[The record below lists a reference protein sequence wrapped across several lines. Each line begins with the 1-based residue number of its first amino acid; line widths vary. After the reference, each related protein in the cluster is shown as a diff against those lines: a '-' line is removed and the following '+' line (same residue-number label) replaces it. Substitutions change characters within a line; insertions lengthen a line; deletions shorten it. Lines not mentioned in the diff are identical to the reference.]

1 MLETIVGALLPV
13 VLTLV
18 LGVIAGWRHDE
29 NSKSAGALNRM
40 VLRYALPLALFAGT
54 VGTPRTTLLAQGKLA
69 LILLIGTVVPFV
81 IAFGLRYWKSRDL
94 SAAALQGMGFG
105 FPSIPFTA
113 IAILTPLVG
122 NAAVLVVAVGGSVI
136 NILVVPATLVALALA
151 KRSQGG
157 SDKSQQQKAGSGDQ
171 SSQAGSKND
180 QKGTQAKDDAS
191 SQSLGKV
198 LMGSLLSPIVL
209 APVIALILVLSGVTV
224 PKLIVGSFKLLGS
237 TVGGVALFASG
248 VILQA
253 QKPTLSWPIAISTI
267 GRNLLIPGIAFGLLT
282 VFGIDHE
289 VRKIAVLAF
298 ALPAAALQI
307 TLAVQNNVA
316 EKESASFLLYSNVL
330 SVFTLGLFIWLL
342 K

>member
-1 MLETIVGALLPV
+1 MLQTIVGALLPV

-18 LGVIAGWRHDE
+18 LGVVAGWRHDE
-29 NSKSAGALNRM
+29 DSKAAGALNRM

-54 VGTPRTTLLAQGKLA
+54 VGTPRATLLAQGKLA
-69 LILLIGTVVPFV
+69 LILLVGTVVPFL
-81 IAFGLRYWKSRDL
+81 IAFGIRYWKSRDL

-136 NILVVPATLVALALA
+136 NIMIVPATLVALALA
-151 KRSQGG
+151 KRSQGSSNKSPQPSSGKRDQG
-157 SDKSQQQKAGSGDQ
+157 SPAGSQ
-171 SSQAGSKND
+171 ND
-180 QKGTQAKDDAS
+180 QRGAKEDAS
-191 SQSLGKV
+191 SQSLAKV
-198 LMGSLLSPIVL
+198 LTESLLSPIVL
-209 APVIALILVLSGVTV
+209 APIIALILVLSGVV
-224 PKLIVGSFKLLGS
+224 IPKLILGSFKLLGN

-253 QKPTLSWPIAISTI
+253 QKPTVSWPIVISTI
-267 GRNLLIPGIAFGLLT
+267 GRNLLIPGIALGLLT
-282 VFGIDHE
+282 LLGVDHE
-289 VRKIAVLAF
+289 VRKIAVLSL

-307 TLAVQNNVA
+307 TLAVQNNVY
-316 EKESASFLLYSNVL
+316 EKENASFLLYSNL
-330 SVFTLGLFIWLL
+330 FSVFTLALFIWLL

>member
-29 NSKSAGALNRM
+29 DSKAAGALNRM

-54 VGTPRTTLLAQGKLA
+54 VGTPRATLLAQGKLA
-69 LILLIGTVVPFV
+69 LILLIGTVVPFL
-81 IAFGLRYWKSRDL
+81 IAFGVRYWKSRDL

-122 NAAVLVVAVGGSVI
+122 NTAVLVVAVGGSII

-151 KRSQGG
+151 KRGQRESNSG
-157 SDKSQQQKAGSGDQ
+157 SQQQQSGNGGQ
-171 SSQAGSKND
+171 SSQAGTQND
-180 QKGTQAKDDAS
+180 QENAKDDSS

-209 APVIALILVLSGVTV
+209 APV
-224 PKLIVGSFKLLGS
+224 LL
-237 TVGGVALFASG
+237 
-248 VILQA
+248 
-253 QKPTLSWPIAISTI
+253 
-267 GRNLLIPGIAFGLLT
+267 
-282 VFGIDHE
+282 
-289 VRKIAVLAF
+289 
-298 ALPAAALQI
+298 
-307 TLAVQNNVA
+307 
-316 EKESASFLLYSNVL
+316 
-330 SVFTLGLFIWLL
+330 
-342 K
+342 

>member
-29 NSKSAGALNRM
+29 DSKAAGALNRM

-54 VGTPRTTLLAQGKLA
+54 VGTPRATLLAQGKLA
-69 LILLIGTVVPFV
+69 LILLIGTVVPFL

-151 KRSQGG
+151 KRSQEGNN
-157 SDKSQQQKAGSGDQ
+157 SSQQQKSGNSDQ

-180 QKGTQAKDDAS
+180 QKGAQAKDDAS

-253 QKPTLSWPIAISTI
+253 QKPTLSWPIAITTI

-282 VFGIDHE
+282 VFGVDHE
-289 VRKIAVLAF
+289 VRKIAVLAL

-316 EKESASFLLYSNVL
+316 EKENASFLLYSNVL

>member
-29 NSKSAGALNRM
+29 DSKAAGALNRM

-54 VGTPRTTLLAQGKLA
+54 VGTPRATLLAQGKLA
-69 LILLIGTVVPFV
+69 LILLIGTVVPFL
-81 IAFGLRYWKSRDL
+81 IAFALRYWKSRDL

-122 NAAVLVVAVGGSVI
+122 KAAVLVVAVGGSII

-151 KRSQGG
+151 KRGQGG
-157 SDKSQQQKAGSGDQ
+157 SESSQQSGN
-171 SSQAGSKND
+171 SD
-180 QKGTQAKDDAS
+180 QKGAQAKDDSS
-191 SQSLGKV
+191 SQGLGKV

-209 APVIALILVLSGVTV
+209 APVIALIFVLSGVTV

-253 QKPTLSWPIAISTI
+253 QKPTLSWPIALSTI

-282 VFGIDHE
+282 VFGVDHE
-289 VRKIAVLAF
+289 VRKIAVLAL

-316 EKESASFLLYSNVL
+316 EKENASFLLYSNVL

>member
-13 VLTLV
+13 ILTLV

-29 NSKSAGALNRM
+29 DAKAAGALNLM
-40 VLRYALPLALFAGT
+40 VLRYALPLALFAGM
-54 VGTPRTTLLAQGKLA
+54 VGTPRATLLAQGKLA
-69 LILLIGTVVPFV
+69 LILLIGTVVPFL

-122 NAAVLVVAVGGSVI
+122 NKAVLVVAVGGSVI
-136 NILVVPATLVALALA
+136 NILVVPATLVLLALA
-151 KRSQGG
+151 KRSQGAGDG
-157 SDKSQQQKAGSGDQ
+157 SKQQPSGSGGQ
-171 SSQAGSKND
+171 SSQTGSQNN
-180 QKGTQAKDDAS
+180 QKGAKDNLS
-191 SQSLGKV
+191 SQSVGKI
-198 LMGSLLSPIVL
+198 LIEALLSPIVL
-209 APVIALILVLSGVTV
+209 APVVALILVLSGVTV
-224 PKLIVGSFKLLGS
+224 PKLIVGATRLLGS

-253 QKPTLSWPIAISTI
+253 QKPTVSWPIAISTF
-267 GRNLLIPGIAFGLLT
+267 GRNLLIPGIAFALLT
-282 VFGIDHE
+282 VCGVDHE
-289 VRKIAVLAF
+289 VRKTAVLAL

-307 TLAVQNNVA
+307 TLAVQNNA
-316 EKESASFLLYSNVL
+316 HEKENASFLLYSNVL
-330 SVFTLGLFIWLL
+330 SIFTLGLFIWLL

>member
-13 VLTLV
+13 ILTLG
-18 LGVIAGWRHDE
+18 LGVLAGWHCDE
-29 NSKSAGALNRM
+29 DSKAAGALNRM

-54 VGTPRTTLLAQGKLA
+54 VGTPRATLLAQGKLA
-69 LILLIGTVVPFV
+69 LILLIGTVVPFL
-81 IAFGLRYWKSRDL
+81 IAFSLRYWKSRDL

-136 NILVVPATLVALALA
+136 NILVVPATLVALALG

-157 SDKSQQQKAGSGDQ
+157 SNSSQQQKTGSDDQ
-171 SSQAGSKND
+171 SSKAGSKND
-180 QKGTQAKDDAS
+180 QKGSQAKDNAS
-191 SQSLGKV
+191 SQSLAEV
-198 LMGSLLSPIVL
+198 LMGALLSPIVL

-224 PKLIVGSFKLLGS
+224 PKLIVGSTKLLGS

-253 QKPTLSWPIAISTI
+253 QKPTLSWPIAVSTF

-282 VFGIDHE
+282 VLGIDHE
-289 VRKIAVLAF
+289 VRKIAVLAL

-316 EKESASFLLYSNVL
+316 EKENASFLLYSNVL
-330 SVFTLGLFIWLL
+330 SVFTLGLFIWLV